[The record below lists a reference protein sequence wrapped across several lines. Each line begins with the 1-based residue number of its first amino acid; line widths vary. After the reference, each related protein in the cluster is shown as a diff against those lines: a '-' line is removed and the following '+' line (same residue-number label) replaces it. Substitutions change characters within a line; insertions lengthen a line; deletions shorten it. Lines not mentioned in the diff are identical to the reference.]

1 VQDERQGHVY
11 ILASGK
17 CGTLYIGVTSDL
29 MGRLYQHREEVT
41 KGFTSEYGVK
51 MLVWFDTY
59 DRVTDAIVREKQM
72 KKWNRDWKIRLI
84 EEANPEWVDLAVGMG
99 FEPLGRKC

>member
-1 VQDERQGHVY
+1 VHDERQGYVY

-29 MGRLYQHREEVT
+29 LGRLHQHREELT

-51 MLVWFDTY
+51 MLVWFETF
-59 DRVTDAIVREKQM
+59 DRVTDAIAREKQL

-84 EEANPEWVDLAVGMG
+84 EESNPEWVDLAVGMG
-99 FEPLGRKC
+99 FEPLGRRR